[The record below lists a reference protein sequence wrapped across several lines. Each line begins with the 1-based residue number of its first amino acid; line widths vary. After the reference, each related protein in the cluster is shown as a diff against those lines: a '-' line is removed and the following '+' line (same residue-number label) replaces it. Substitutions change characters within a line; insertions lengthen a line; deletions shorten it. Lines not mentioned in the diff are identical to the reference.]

1 MTSELSLWIE
11 AAVGGRNVGREEIS
25 ESAGMSLQFRLG
37 QASRR
42 RGEKKKP
49 QVALCGAYTSLIVLS
64 VLESEEK
71 PGRT

>member
-42 RGEKKKP
+42 RGEKKK
-49 QVALCGAYTSLIVLS
+49 TSSSSLWSLHFSDCFECLRV
-64 VLESEEK
+64 
-71 PGRT
+71 